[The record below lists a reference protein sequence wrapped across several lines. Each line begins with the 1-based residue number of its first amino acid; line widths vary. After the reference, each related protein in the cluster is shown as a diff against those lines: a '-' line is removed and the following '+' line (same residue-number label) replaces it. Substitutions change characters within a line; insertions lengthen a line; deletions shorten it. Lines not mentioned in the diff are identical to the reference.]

1 MSFVNLKFEVSLKQ
15 TKNNMSQF
23 LRNWYSTGF
32 TNYVAKILLP
42 EIVRILDLHFIKT
55 TNSKKVTTVSGGR
68 INLNVL

>member
-1 MSFVNLKFEVSLKQ
+1 
-15 TKNNMSQF
+15 MSQF